1 MYPIRTLTPTSS
13 YRTYCYYWDMTS
25 ISTEPRTCSVAR
37 ALEIV
42 GEKWALLAV
51 REVFLGNRRFDEMVR
66 RTGAPRDTMTARL
79 KTLVAAGVLER
90 RAVSEH
96 PPRFEYRLT
105 EAGLD
110 LYPVI
115 VSLMQWGDRY
125 LTDGDAPPMVLTHN
139 CGHTLGAVTT
149 CSSCGELIHARDV
162 RPTPHPNGLEGN

>member
-1 MYPIRTLTPTSS
+1 MYPTRRSATTSS
-13 YRTYCYYWDMTS
+13 YRTYCYYRDMTT

-37 ALEIV
+37 TLEIV

-66 RTGAPRDTMTARL
+66 KTGAPRDTMTARL

-90 RAVSEH
+90 RPVSEH

-125 LTDGDAPPMVLTHN
+125 LTNGEVPPMTLTHH
-139 CGHTLGAVTT
+139 CGQSLGAVPT
-149 CSSCGELIHARDV
+149 CSSCGEAIHARDV
-162 RPTPHPNGLEGN
+162 RPTPRRESLEVD

>member
-1 MYPIRTLTPTSS
+1 
-13 YRTYCYYWDMTS
+13 MTT
-25 ISTEPRTCSVAR
+25 ISTAPRACSVAR
-37 ALEIV
+37 TLEIV

-90 RAVSEH
+90 QPVSEH

-105 EAGLD
+105 QAGLD

-125 LTDGDAPPMVLTHN
+125 LTNGEAPPMVLTHH
-139 CGHTLGAVTT
+139 CGHPLDAVTR
-149 CSSCGELIHARDV
+149 CSSCGEAVLASDV
-162 RPTPHPNGLEGN
+162 RPTPRSGATIAPVE

>member
-1 MYPIRTLTPTSS
+1 MPT
-13 YRTYCYYWDMTS
+13 

-37 ALEIV
+37 TLEIV
-42 GEKWALLAV
+42 GEKWALLAI

-90 RAVSEH
+90 RPVSEH

-105 EAGLD
+105 QAGLD

-125 LTDGDAPPMVLTHN
+125 LADGDAPMVLTHR

-149 CSSCGELIHARDV
+149 CSSCGCLLYTSRCV
-162 RPTPHPNGLEGN
+162 

>member
-1 MYPIRTLTPTSS
+1 
-13 YRTYCYYWDMTS
+13 MTT

-37 ALEIV
+37 TLEIV

-66 RTGAPRDTMTARL
+66 KTGAPRDTMTARL

-90 RAVSEH
+90 RPVSEH

-125 LTDGDAPPMVLTHN
+125 LTDGDAPPMVLTHS
-139 CGHTLGAVTT
+139 CGHTLSAVTT
-149 CSSCGELIHARDV
+149 CSYCGEPIQARDV
-162 RPTPHPNGLEGN
+162 RPTPHREGLEVN

>member
-1 MYPIRTLTPTSS
+1 
-13 YRTYCYYWDMTS
+13 MTS
-25 ISTEPRTCSVAR
+25 ISTEVRPCSVAR
-37 ALEIV
+37 TLEIV

-66 RTGAPRDTMTARL
+66 KTGAPRDTMTARL

-90 RAVSEH
+90 RPVSEH

-105 EAGLD
+105 QAGLD

-125 LTDGDAPPMVLTHN
+125 LPDGDVPPMVLTHN
-139 CGHTLGAVTT
+139 CGNVLGSVSV
-149 CSSCGELIHARDV
+149 CSSCGEPVLARDV
-162 RPTPHPNGLEGN
+162 RPTPRSEGIADA